1 MEIVNKISEAEFQV
15 GIYTI
20 KFQQD
25 ERWLLIN
32 TLDDNKHEALFFE
45 RDEAIR
51 HAIIKY
57 TCGHLVSEG
66 IRDLLTILIHEGGK

>member
-1 MEIVNKISEAEFQV
+1 MEIVNKISESEFQV
-15 GIYTI
+15 GIYTL
-20 KFQQD
+20 KFQENEQ
-25 ERWLLIN
+25 WLLIN
-32 TLDDNKHEALFFE
+32 TLENRHEALFFE

-66 IRDLLTILIHEGGK
+66 IRDLLTILIHESGK